1 LFSIFKKSSSNEEV
15 IDIIGAFNLWNSL
28 RARYGSIETLLMYR
42 NFIHDRDF
50 DLLLSRFLSSFIKES
65 KALEDEAARYIVTLP
80 KRPAVNIRID
90 KKLDELTGRYI
101 YRRIFEDLVTQM
113 VVLGRAYRTTTHND
127 RLRELFKNAL
137 LGHAY
142 QFQILYKFGKL
153 KSWEDNPPAYKPSK
167 PVKTEDLSI
176 SEAFHLWDHLI
187 IRYDQLELVMF
198 SISFA
203 HDTSFIAVLDMGL
216 IILKKQIDELEE
228 LCLKYSIHL
237 PERPPAE
244 MVQRIDPEAMED
256 QFMYRILLSGI
267 QDSIDLHM
275 RAVMETVRND
285 SLRKIFIDLLKDE
298 MSSYDKFLKYGKAK
312 GWTKIPPHVW
322 RIGISE

>member
-1 LFSIFKKSSSNEEV
+1 MFSLFKKSSEEA
-15 IDIIGAFNLWNSL
+15 IDIIAAFNLWNAL
-28 RARYGSIETLLMYR
+28 RARYGSIETLQLYR

-50 DLLLSRFLSSFIKES
+50 DLMLSRFLSTFTNES
-65 KALEDEAARYIVTLP
+65 KILEDEAARFSVTLP
-80 KRPAVNIRID
+80 KRPAVDIRID
-90 KKLDELTGRYI
+90 KKLDELTDRYI

-113 VVLGRAYRTTTHND
+113 VVLGRSYRTTINND
-127 RLRELFKNAL
+127 RLRDLFKQAV

-153 KSWEDNPPAYKPSK
+153 KSWEDNPPAYKTSK
-167 PVKTEDLSI
+167 PTKSENLSI
-176 SEAFHLWDHLI
+176 SEAYHLWDHLSF
-187 IRYDQLELVMF
+187 RYEQLELVMF

-216 IILKKQIDELEE
+216 IIVKKQIDKLEE
-228 LCLKYSIHL
+228 LCIKFSVHV

-256 QFMYRILLSGI
+256 QFMFRILLTALTNSVE
-267 QDSIDLHM
+267 LHM

-285 SLRKIFIDLLKDE
+285 GLRKIFIELFKDE
-298 MSSYDKFLKYGKAK
+298 MSAYDKFIKYGKAK
-312 GWTKIPPHVW
+312 GWTKIPPMYGELV
-322 RIGISE
+322 

>member
-1 LFSIFKKSSSNEEV
+1 MISFFKKSSGKEA
-15 IDIIGAFNLWNSL
+15 IDIIAAFNLWNSL
-28 RARYGSIETLLMYR
+28 RARYGSIETLQMYR

-50 DLLLSRFLSSFIKES
+50 DLMLSRFLSSFLKES
-65 KALEDEAARYIVTLP
+65 KILEDEGARYTVTLP
-80 KRPAVNIRID
+80 KRPAVDIRID
-90 KKLDELTGRYI
+90 KKLDELTDRYI

-113 VVLGRAYRTTTHND
+113 VVLGRSYRTTTDND

-167 PVKTEDLSI
+167 PIKTEDLSI
-176 SEAFHLWDHLI
+176 SEAFHLWDHLNF
-187 IRYDQLELVMF
+187 RYDQLELVMF

-203 HDTSFIAVLDMGL
+203 HDISFIAVLDMGL
-216 IILKKQIDELEE
+216 IILKKQIDKLEE
-228 LCLKYSIHL
+228 LCIKFSVHV

-267 QDSIDLHM
+267 QNSVDLHM

-285 SLRKIFIDLLKDE
+285 SLRKTFIDLFKDE

-312 GWTKIPPHVW
+312 GWTKTPPVY
-322 RIGISE
+322 GELV